1 MNDRR
6 IEKKFLIEKSSQEK
20 YIQII
25 KSLPIKIK
33 KKYSSRQV
41 NNIYLDT
48 QTNQSFADHLDGT
61 NKRYKCRIRWYGGFY
76 DFNSPILE
84 FKIKTNQVTEKK
96 KFYLFN
102 DKKKKF
108 DTNKESFLNFLSEQM
123 RKNKIVNFIKNHKVS
138 RIIVYKRDYYES
150 LSKNIRFTV
159 DKDLEYKLWVN
170 NKIKND
176 SSRNFVHK
184 NFNIIEAKYDFEL
197 KHLLPSLVSA
207 FKLKSQ
213 SYSKFIDYRY

>member
-1 MNDRR
+1 VL
-6 IEKKFLIEKSSQEK
+6 IIFLKS
-20 YIQII
+20 
-25 KSLPIKIK
+25 KSKNTK
-33 KKYSSRQV
+33 TQ
-41 NNIYLDT
+41 NNFFLTI
-48 QTNQSFADHLDGT
+48 NENHLNGL
-61 NKRYKCRIRWYGGFY
+61 NKRYKCRVRWYGDFY

>member
-1 MNDRR
+1 
-6 IEKKFLIEKSSQEK
+6 
-20 YIQII
+20 
-25 KSLPIKIK
+25 
-33 KKYSSRQV
+33 
-41 NNIYLDT
+41 
-48 QTNQSFADHLDGT
+48 
-61 NKRYKCRIRWYGGFY
+61 
-76 DFNSPILE
+76 
-84 FKIKTNQVTEKK
+84 
-96 KFYLFN
+96 
-102 DKKKKF
+102 
-108 DTNKESFLNFLSEQM
+108 M

-176 SSRNFVHK
+176 SSRNSVHK